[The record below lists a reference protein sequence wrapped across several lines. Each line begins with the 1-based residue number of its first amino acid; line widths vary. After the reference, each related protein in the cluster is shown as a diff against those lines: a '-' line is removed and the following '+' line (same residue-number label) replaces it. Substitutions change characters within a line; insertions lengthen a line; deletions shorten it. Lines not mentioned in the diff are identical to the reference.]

1 MNKKL
6 LATAV
11 GLVLAGGMSLA
22 SADVKL
28 YGQLDISV
36 DYFDDEQNDQDDT
49 NLNSNT
55 SAIGVKG
62 SEDLGNGMEA
72 FFKVEYQTD
81 LANDRNGSG
90 WNGRDQYVGLG
101 QESFG
106 KLAFGTMSTAYKAQA
121 AKIDP
126 FYRTSFEARSAG
138 LWLQSALHGGKGEE
152 GQGRA
157 TNTIGYTSPNWGG
170 LGLLATYTL
179 DSDEND
185 FGAGDP
191 RNDDDDPWSVG
202 ASFSGFGGLYAFASY
217 VTTNAGGDDDA
228 VQIGAQWAFDAFEVH
243 GIYEM
248 DGGLI
253 TLRQYG
259 SSEFSTGTGNS
270 TTSGSGDGAD
280 VWSVGGSFTI
290 GNNVIGADYGQ
301 GDEADDPTV
310 LNDDYKSWRI
320 GAYHKFSDRT
330 RVYVGYAGADRND
343 LDDVS
348 LFSVGARHN
357 F

>member
-11 GLVLAGGMSLA
+11 GLVLAGGMGLA

-28 YGQLDISV
+28 YGQIDVSV
-36 DYFDDEQNDQDDT
+36 DGFDDEETDQDDT

-81 LANDRNGSG
+81 VTNDSGGDG
-90 WNGRDQYVGLG
+90 WNGRDQYIGLG
-101 QESFG
+101 HEAAG

-126 FYRTSFEARSAG
+126 FYRTSIQARTSG
-138 LWLQSALHGGKGEE
+138 LWLQSALHSGKGEE

-157 TNTIGYTSPNWGG
+157 TNTIGYSSPNWGG

-185 FGAGDP
+185 FGPGDP

-202 ASFSGFGGLYAFASY
+202 ASFSGFGGLYAFVSY
-217 VTTNAGGDDDA
+217 VTTNSSGDDDA
-228 VQIGAQWAFDAFEVH
+228 TQIGAQYAFGDFEVH
-243 GIYEM
+243 GIYEI

-259 SSEFSTGTGNS
+259 SADGTNV
-270 TTSGSGDGAD
+270 TAGSGDGAD

-301 GDEADDPTV
+301 GDEADDPLV
-310 LNDDYKSWRI
+310 LNDDYKSFRI

-330 RVYVGYAGADRND
+330 RVYVGYAGADRSD

-348 LFSVGARHN
+348 LWTVGARHN